1 MSQMAPV
8 SQCLSDTKW
17 DTFAGNTAAEDS
29 GGLAKIF
36 KCNFSTILLKIF
48 DLLMKISGLRIL
60 LLSLCK
66 SFYD

>member
-36 KCNFSTILLKIF
+36 KCIFFYNFNEIF
-48 DLLMKISGLRIL
+48 
-60 LLSLCK
+60 
-66 SFYD
+66 

>member
-1 MSQMAPV
+1 MAPV

-36 KCNFSTILLKIF
+36 KCNFFFTILMKFF
-48 DLLMKISGLRIL
+48 DLLMKIPALRIL